1 GRGLFRVSRVLI
13 NGIEGETQKAETE
26 KKGGRGRKRKAA
38 TQATSMKARKDV
50 TAMISRSKEGH
61 ESANSDL
68 REEERV
74 MKEQSEIHGNPST
87 PP

>member
-1 GRGLFRVSRVLI
+1 MVQLTWILDALFFI
-13 NGIEGETQKAETE
+13 Q
-26 KKGGRGRKRKAA
+26 
-38 TQATSMKARKDV
+38 MKARKDV